1 MKASSHEKHA
11 KQQLKNKKKNNKKK
25 SSDPWPRSGERPGR
39 GHGSE
44 LFVFFVFFGFSMV
57 FCSLAKTSRR
67 PKKKF
72 RHTTKKNKK
81 KQETKKN
88 KKSKKQKK
96 IKKKIAHPKGR
107 GSDAECWVLSFFF
120 YFFYFCFFVFLVF
133 CLAVSSLACWHS
145 ALACQHSR
153 AQHSLQCIFPGVHPS
168 RYVYLDLDSGCFYW
182 NRKNALE

>member
-1 MKASSHEKHA
+1 
-11 KQQLKNKKKNNKKK
+11 
-25 SSDPWPRSGERPGR
+25 
-39 GHGSE
+39 
-44 LFVFFVFFGFSMV
+44 MV

-72 RHTTKKNKK
+72 RHTTKKTQK

-96 IKKKIAHPKGR
+96 IKKTNCTPQGEGVR
-107 GSDAECWVLSFFF
+107 CRVLGLVFF
-120 YFFYFCFFVFLVF
+120 YFYFFFFVFLVF